1 MATATRRSTVHLLQD
16 VEASHAG
23 MRRGLDLRYQRDHGF
38 DLREV
43 TVDDAPA
50 LLYGGVIDRGRP
62 PDWVAVVG
70 GLTGVSPAVQN
81 RSAAA
86 ALLVAVGDQVFA
98 ITYGLGHLLLA
109 PGHDTPGF
117 GFGYALRTLQHDD
130 IKEVTHRAMDAR
142 GRTDRVSVGRGQSIR
157 AFGIEE
163 YGAVVSRLVGKLVA
177 TGLTVSGGRS
187 VQISGTDALNIPLGL
202 RPPDLIADLTEVGR
216 LLAEVPPAAEFDLID
231 RVRPL
236 ARGDERR
243 PELDR
248 LLARLVADPAR
259 GSLDVTAPT
268 SLLDLVD
275 GAGSYRVKIG
285 RGRFQEFAQLD
296 LDDVV
301 RQASAVP
308 EDSRVAALRQGY
320 IQMRADGE
328 ALGRRT
334 PAMHWLVA
342 EVALRGSR
350 FLLHEG
356 RWFEVGDQHVAAIRQ
371 QVHELLTASSDI
383 QLIDWTLDLADEKAY
398 NDKAAAASGFVKL
411 DRAMVKCD
419 LHPHGF
425 ESCDL
430 LGADDELVHVKRADS
445 TAPLNHLF
453 AQGILSAHTLRFDAT
468 ARRRL
473 AEIVAERAPGRSFTA
488 DFQPRKVVYA
498 ISLRSGK
505 PLLVDNLFTFA
516 QVTLLHAVT
525 ALRNVGIEVAVVDI
539 RTVEEASD
547 VAA

>member
-1 MATATRRSTVHLLQD
+1 MGAATLPLPGRDLPDQGSHRHGQRDGRTRVDPAPPLTDEVPRQAPQPDTRR
-16 VEASHAG
+16 
-23 MRRGLDLRYQRDHGF
+23 
-38 DLREV
+38 
-43 TVDDAPA
+43 P
-50 LLYGGVIDRGRP
+50 RP
-62 PDWVAVVG
+62 PD
-70 GLTGVSPAVQN
+70 
-81 RSAAA
+81 AAA
-86 ALLVAVGDQVFA
+86 RRPCGPVEQVRRLPESVARRPAQRDQ
-98 ITYGLGHLLLA
+98 H
-109 PGHDTPGF
+109 
-117 GFGYALRTLQHDD
+117 
-130 IKEVTHRAMDAR
+130 
-142 GRTDRVSVGRGQSIR
+142 
-157 AFGIEE
+157 
-163 YGAVVSRLVGKLVA
+163 VA
-177 TGLTVSGGRS
+177 
-187 VQISGTDALNIPLGL
+187 GTDALNIPLGL

-216 LLAEVPPAAEFDLID
+216 VLAEVAPAPEFDLID

-236 ARGDERR
+236 SRGDERR

-248 LLARLVADPAR
+248 SLARLVADPSC

-320 IQMRADGE
+320 IQMRSDGE

-342 EVALRGSR
+342 EVPLRGSR

-383 QLIDWTLDLADEKAY
+383 QLIDWTPDLADEKAY

-473 AEIVAERAPGRSFTA
+473 AEIVAERAPDRSFTA

-539 RTVEEASD
+539 RTVVEPSD